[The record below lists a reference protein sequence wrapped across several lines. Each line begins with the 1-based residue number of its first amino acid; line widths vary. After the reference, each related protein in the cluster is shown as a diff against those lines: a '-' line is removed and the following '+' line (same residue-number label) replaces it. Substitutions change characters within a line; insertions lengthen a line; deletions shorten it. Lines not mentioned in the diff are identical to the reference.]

1 MKIFQKY
8 RGKII
13 LRRIFAVSFG
23 LAAVCILLS
32 CILGFGWFRV
42 SQIQQQ
48 ESDYENRM
56 DTYVL
61 VLQNYGKS
69 MENVVTVLENDVYIC
84 KLINRNTF
92 AWDSTT
98 GIAAQEVTNL
108 VSVNPMIHSAYVWL
122 EDDYLIKS
130 TNPSYPIDQNGDAR
144 MLDIF
149 RMSTFHESAVIPYLD
164 IYGKSQSLLCLTS
177 GSMDPTTGGK
187 RSGIQV
193 NMDLDKIMTLT
204 LPKTEEEQFLLIDRD
219 GNIVYEQGTREI
231 YRVGERLEDILWKNR
246 NLTEASAEIVR
257 TAQGRFLSVAAEID
271 DEFTL
276 VWLISYRQLT
286 GSMTR
291 VGFLFLGIGLL
302 VAIIVLLLALLMSNR
317 VYNPIGEMV
326 RTASEEGL
334 PSEAMARQLENT
346 ELYSIAQTYQ
356 TMVQRLN
363 HINLRKEQE
372 DLAAYLISR
381 EKTAKLPEWVEE
393 TYAKPG
399 VRIRVVVM
407 RLSDIQDLHSNNT
420 EEAIAFEMETIKTIV
435 EQTLRE

>member
-8 RGKII
+8 RVKII

-130 TNPSYPIDQNGDAR
+130 TNPSYPISPIGLYTRFDISSAR
-144 MLDIF
+144 S
-149 RMSTFHESAVIPYLD
+149 STMIATSRPIP
-164 IYGKSQSLLCLTS
+164 K
-177 GSMDPTTGGK
+177 K
-187 RSGIQV
+187 R
-193 NMDLDKIMTLT
+193 K
-204 LPKTEEEQFLLIDRD
+204 P
-219 GNIVYEQGTREI
+219 
-231 YRVGERLEDILWKNR
+231 
-246 NLTEASAEIVR
+246 
-257 TAQGRFLSVAAEID
+257 
-271 DEFTL
+271 
-276 VWLISYRQLT
+276 
-286 GSMTR
+286 TR
-291 VGFLFLGIGLL
+291 VIDP
-302 VAIIVLLLALLMSNR
+302 VSCR
-317 VYNPIGEMV
+317 
-326 RTASEEGL
+326 
-334 PSEAMARQLENT
+334 
-346 ELYSIAQTYQ
+346 
-356 TMVQRLN
+356 
-363 HINLRKEQE
+363 
-372 DLAAYLISR
+372 
-381 EKTAKLPEWVEE
+381 
-393 TYAKPG
+393 
-399 VRIRVVVM
+399 
-407 RLSDIQDLHSNNT
+407 
-420 EEAIAFEMETIKTIV
+420 
-435 EQTLRE
+435 

>member
-69 MENVVTVLENDVYIC
+69 MENVVTVLENDVYIR

-92 AWDSTT
+92 TWDNTT

-193 NMDLDKIMTLT
+193 NMDLDKIMTST

-219 GNIVYEQGTREI
+219 GNIVYEQGTREM
-231 YRVGERLEDILWKNR
+231 YRAGERLEDILWKNR
-246 NLTEASAEIVR
+246 NLTR
-257 TAQGRFLSVAAEID
+257 
-271 DEFTL
+271 
-276 VWLISYRQLT
+276 
-286 GSMTR
+286 
-291 VGFLFLGIGLL
+291 
-302 VAIIVLLLALLMSNR
+302 
-317 VYNPIGEMV
+317 
-326 RTASEEGL
+326 
-334 PSEAMARQLENT
+334 
-346 ELYSIAQTYQ
+346 
-356 TMVQRLN
+356 
-363 HINLRKEQE
+363 
-372 DLAAYLISR
+372 
-381 EKTAKLPEWVEE
+381 
-393 TYAKPG
+393 G
-399 VRIRVVVM
+399 VRRDCAHGAGEIPVR
-407 RLSDIQDLHSNNT
+407 SCGD
-420 EEAIAFEMETIKTIV
+420 
-435 EQTLRE
+435 